1 MTNKKVVIRMENFST
16 IGYSLKQGLKNI
28 YRNRMFSLA
37 SIGTM
42 TACLFMFGIFYFI
55 LSNFQYMIHNAETSV
70 AVTVF
75 FDEGIT
81 QEQITAI
88 GEQINSREEVESYT
102 FISAEEAW
110 ENFKEEV
117 FKDQEDLEESFGED
131 NPLAD
136 SASYQIYLNDI
147 SKQSQLVNYLEKM
160 DGVRQVNS
168 SDTTA
173 SSLTSFNTLVA
184 YVSAAVIIILLAV
197 AVFLINTTV
206 AMGISVRKDEI
217 SIMRLI
223 GATDFLV
230 RAPFIVEGI
239 VIGLVGAAIPL
250 VILYFIY
257 NHVVEYISTRFS
269 LLSNILTFL
278 SVEEVFAALV
288 PISLLLGIGI
298 GFLGSFMTVRK
309 HLRV

>member
-1 MTNKKVVIRMENFST
+1 MENFSSF
-16 IGYSLKQGLKNI
+16 GYSIKQGLKNI

-37 SIGTM
+37 SIGTI

-55 LSNFQYMIHNAETSV
+55 LSNFQYMIHNAESSV

-81 QEQITAI
+81 SAQINAI
-88 GEQINSREEVESYT
+88 GERIGARKEVATYN
-102 FISAEEAW
+102 FVSAEEAW
-110 ENFKEEV
+110 ENFKTEV
-117 FKDQEDLEESFGED
+117 FKDQQDLEESFGDD

-147 SKQSQLVNYLEKM
+147 SKQGELVAYLEQL

-173 SSLTSFNTLVA
+173 SSLTTFNALVA
-184 YVSAAVIIILLAV
+184 YISAAIIIILLAV
-197 AVFLINTTV
+197 AVFLISTTV

-223 GATDFLV
+223 GATDFFI
-230 RAPFIVEGI
+230 RSPFIVEGI
-239 VIGLVGAAIPL
+239 IIGLSGAIIPL
-250 VILYFIY
+250 IILFFIY
-257 NHVVEYISTRFS
+257 NQVIEYISTKFS

-278 SVEEVFAALV
+278 SAGEVFGTLV
-288 PISLLLGIGI
+288 PVSLLLGIGI
-298 GFLGSFMTVRK
+298 GFVGSYMTVRK

>member
-1 MTNKKVVIRMENFST
+1 MENFSSL
-16 IGYSLKQGLKNI
+16 GYSIKQGMKNI

-37 SIGTM
+37 SVGTI

-55 LSNFQYMIHNAETSV
+55 LSNFQYMIHNAESSV

-81 QEQITAI
+81 TEQIAAI
-88 GEQINSREEVESYT
+88 GEQIGIREEVASYN

-110 ENFKEEV
+110 EDFKKEV
-117 FKDQEDLEESFGED
+117 FKDQKDLEESFGDD
-131 NPLAD
+131 NPLED

-147 SKQSQLVNYLEKM
+147 SRQSELVEYLKQL

-173 SSLTSFNTLVA
+173 SSLTSFNSLVA
-184 YVSAAVIIILLAV
+184 YISAAIIIILLAV
-197 AVFLINTTV
+197 AVFLISTTV

-223 GATDFLV
+223 GATDFMI
-230 RAPFIVEGI
+230 RSPFIVEGI
-239 VIGLVGAAIPL
+239 AIGLMGAIIPL
-250 VILYFIY
+250 GILFIIY
-257 NHVVEYISTRFS
+257 NQVVEYIATKFS

-278 SVEEVFAALV
+278 SAGEIFKTLV
-288 PISLLLGIGI
+288 PVSLLLGIGI
-298 GFLGSFMTVRK
+298 GFVGSYMTVRK
-309 HLRV
+309 QLHKC

>member
-1 MTNKKVVIRMENFST
+1 MENFST
-16 IGYSLKQGLKNI
+16 LGYSIKQGLKNI

-37 SIGTM
+37 SVGTI

-75 FDEGIT
+75 FEEGIP
-81 QEQITAI
+81 ESQIAVI
-88 GEQINSREEVESYT
+88 GEQIKARGDVKSYT
-102 FISAEEAW
+102 FVSAEEAW
-110 ENFKEEV
+110 NSFKEEV
-117 FKDQEDLEESFGED
+117 FKNQEDLEASFGED
-131 NPLAD
+131 NPLED

-147 SKQSQLVNYLEKM
+147 SKQGELVAYLEKLE
-160 DGVRQVNS
+160 GVRQVNS

-173 SSLTSFNTLVA
+173 SSLTSFNALVG
-184 YVSAAVIIILLAV
+184 YISAAIIIILLAV
-197 AVFLINTTV
+197 AVFLISTTV

-239 VIGLVGAAIPL
+239 VIGLVGAALPL
-250 VILYFIY
+250 VILYVIY
-257 NHVVEYISTRFS
+257 NQVIDYVVTKFS
-269 LLSNILTFL
+269 ILSNLLTFL
-278 SVEEVFAALV
+278 SAGEVFSTLV
-288 PISLLLGIGI
+288 PVSLLLGIGI
-298 GFLGSFMTVRK
+298 GFTGSYLTVRK
-309 HLRV
+309 HLKV